1 MNESEKRALK
11 DGDDAGAEATYGSDP
26 KQERTEEVLTL
37 NIPTTRFGTLEV
49 ASDRVVT
56 FPDGVIG
63 FENFKRFTL
72 VQQAGQAAF
81 RWLQSLDEPQ
91 VAFPLMEP
99 GAFRPDYRLRL
110 SESDTNTLRLD
121 TLTKPQIY
129 AILTIP
135 QGNPRGMTANLL
147 APLVINSSTQLGK
160 QVIVMNEEFTTRHEV
175 VRELERAAAKKSGSP
190 DPHPPTVTPGSA
202 VARNRPNRPEKTGR
216 YS

>member
-1 MNESEKRALK
+1 MDCVTAIENAASQE
-11 DGDDAGAEATYGSDP
+11 SDP
-26 KQERTEEVLTL
+26 EQNRNDEVLKV

-63 FENFKRFTL
+63 FENYKRYTL
-72 VQQAGQAAF
+72 VQQSGQAAF
-81 RWLQSLDEPQ
+81 SWLQSLDEPK

-99 GAFRPDYRLRL
+99 GSFRPDYRLRL

-121 TLTKPQIY
+121 TQTKPQIF

-135 QGNPRGMTANLL
+135 AGNPRGMTANLL
-147 APLVINSSTQLGK
+147 APLVINSATQIGK
-160 QVIVMNEEFTTRHEV
+160 QIIVMNEEFTTRHEV
-175 VRELERAAAKKSGSP
+175 VRELEQAAAKRSGAP
-190 DPHPPTVTPGSA
+190 DPYPKAQSNGASTQNGRPT
-202 VARNRPNRPEKTGR
+202 RPEKSGR